1 MSIKYLKAPSPVFH
15 VMCHRALTTA
25 FKLENVIITPDAMY
39 THTQTRAHTD
49 TYVHRHTHTGL

>member
-1 MSIKYLKAPSPVFH
+1 MSIKAPSPVFH

-39 THTQTRAHTD
+39 THKHVRTQTHMYTD
-49 TYVHRHTHTGL
+49 THTQDYDM